1 MLLGA
6 APIPTT
12 NAFEALLA
20 PVLYREFPAALFV
33 LQGFVGLL
41 TSWQG
46 DLQQMEKFRLLPLH
60 PKQIIVSTVVPAGTL
75 VGICWAAALPLTVPL
90 QGLQGGAWALA
101 AAMALVQGF
110 LGAVLVAREMLKD
123 PSSYTSA
130 LGPERLVSAA
140 VFLLGPV
147 AVQGSLIG
155 GQGLEAGLG
164 AGIMVAAGVTFLWV
178 IFMVNEYILLR
189 AKYGV

>member
-1 MLLGA
+1 
-6 APIPTT
+6 
-12 NAFEALLA
+12 
-20 PVLYREFPAALFV
+20 
-33 LQGFVGLL
+33 
-41 TSWQG
+41 
-46 DLQQMEKFRLLPLH
+46 
-60 PKQIIVSTVVPAGTL
+60 
-75 VGICWAAALPLTVPL
+75 
-90 QGLQGGAWALA
+90 
-101 AAMALVQGF
+101 MALVQGF